1 MAHIELRLNMPISAN
16 VYWRNYKG
24 VTVLSEK
31 AKAYRLHVYEQAL
44 VQKARK
50 NLASRLSVQV
60 MLYPDNKRKFDID
73 NRLKPLLDALQK
85 AGVFLDDEQID
96 RLTVQRMER
105 VKSGE
110 AHCIVTLNEV

>member
-1 MAHIELRLNMPISAN
+1 VSD
-16 VYWRNYKG
+16 
-24 VTVLSEK
+24 K

-44 VQKARK
+44 VQRARK
-50 NLASRLSVQV
+50 NLASRLDVQV
-60 MLYPDNKRKFDID
+60 LLYPDSKRKFDID

-110 AHCIVTLNEV
+110 ARCTVKIREME